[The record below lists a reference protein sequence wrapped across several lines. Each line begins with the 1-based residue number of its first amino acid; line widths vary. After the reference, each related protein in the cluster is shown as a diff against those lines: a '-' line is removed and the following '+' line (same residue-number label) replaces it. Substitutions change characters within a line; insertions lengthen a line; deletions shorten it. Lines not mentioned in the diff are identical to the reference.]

1 MQTQQIDS
9 QVQKDD
15 SLSDYH
21 LKFISNFIYQ
31 RSGIV
36 LGESKKYLIESR
48 LKSVARISGLRNLT
62 HLCDELSANS
72 RQLETLVLNAL
83 TTSETS
89 WFRDNKPFEALEK
102 VILPAISRI
111 NSSKILQIWSAA
123 CSTGQEAY
131 SIAIKILESGLFA
144 TWDVRIVATD
154 ISSTVLEQAKEGLY
168 SQLEISRGLP
178 VRLLI
183 KYFSQIGEVWKV
195 KPEVRDMVSFRE
207 HVLQHD
213 ATALGSFD
221 LVFCRNVLIYF
232 DLETKGKIYNNICRT
247 MTADGLLALG
257 GSETTF
263 NITPLFEP
271 IKLAG
276 TFFYAKTDAK
286 HSWKELAD

>member
-1 MQTQQIDS
+1 M
-9 QVQKDD
+9 
-15 SLSDYH
+15 
-21 LKFISNFIYQ
+21 
-31 RSGIV
+31 
-36 LGESKKYLIESR
+36 
-48 LKSVARISGLRNLT
+48 
-62 HLCDELSANS
+62 
-72 RQLETLVLNAL
+72 ETLVLNAL

-89 WFRDNKPFEALEK
+89 WFRDSKPFEALEK
-102 VILPAISRI
+102 VILPAISRTK
-111 NSSKILQIWSAA
+111 SSKILQIWSAA
-123 CSTGQEAY
+123 CSTGQEPY
-131 SIAIKILESGLFA
+131 SIAIKLLESGLFA

-213 ATALGSFD
+213 TTALGSFD

>member
-48 LKSVARISGLRNLT
+48 LKSVARISGLRNLS

-89 WFRDNKPFEALEK
+89 WFRDSKPFEALEK
-102 VILPAISRI
+102 VILPAISRTK
-111 NSSKILQIWSAA
+111 SSKILQIWSAA

-131 SIAIKILESGLFA
+131 SIALKILESGLFA

-213 ATALGSFD
+213 TTALGSFD